1 MPDSNQMFGKSS
13 GDTQDIFI
21 IINILLQKIEKVTQQ
36 NFKSLKKVIL

>member
-1 MPDSNQMFGKSS
+1 MPDSNQMFEKSRVDS
-13 GDTQDIFI
+13 QDIFI